1 MSIGSN
7 RLKIEVSKE
16 CAEETDIE
24 RERLKVEWGNLF
36 KKYMVLQY
44 PTCLGCKTVL
54 KLNFT
59 LSIGERFQYFISDV
73 FYARTILFVQIL
85 PIYLSIDRSIIL
97 LFIFLSTHPSFY
109 LSISR
114 PLFFYQFLCTYIYI
128 YTNVC
133 RSSKM

>member
-1 MSIGSN
+1 MSTGSN
-7 RLKIEVSKE
+7 LLKIEVSKE

-44 PTCLGCKTVL
+44 PKCLGCKTVL

-114 PLFFYQFLCTYIYI
+114 PLFFYQFFRTYMYI
-128 YTNVC
+128 HKC
-133 RSSKM
+133 M

>member
-85 PIYLSIDRSIIL
+85 PIYLSIDRSIVL
-97 LFIFLSTHPSFY
+97 LFIFLSTHPSFS

-128 YTNVC
+128 HKC
-133 RSSKM
+133 M